1 MRPLVWRGL
10 DVFRADIEHVE
21 VEARR
26 LRPRLL
32 AALRSLP
39 VLRHALHRGGEAR
52 DLTMA
57 WVSVP
62 DLAVSASE
70 QRYEPLDR
78 DVVRFRS
85 GAFSADLE
93 LDADGF
99 VVRYPGLA
107 ERVA

>member
-1 MRPLVWRGL
+1 
-10 DVFRADIEHVE
+10 
-21 VEARR
+21 
-26 LRPRLL
+26 
-32 AALRSLP
+32 
-39 VLRHALHRGGEAR
+39 
-52 DLTMA
+52 MA

-78 DVVRFRS
+78 GVVRFRS
-85 GAFSADLE
+85 GSFSADLE